1 MYNFI
6 TKLNKTLN
14 AQLENIDLEEQS
26 LLNKAR
32 KSISCIK
39 NALKQLK
46 AFVLEYTFKSDDE
59 EIEFFKKIKPEIF
72 SKLIY
77 FTKIYNIESR
87 RPYGTHEIQIEF
99 LGEEL
104 EIINSFFKSHLQFY
118 QYYRMNSTFLDD
130 KCFLRDKEDLH
141 LFQDSLFHIIDP
153 EFSTTHDYMV
163 AEIMANDM
171 LIVFLNTELA
181 KLSLKNAN
189 PNWDQLGG
197 FETDLQWTDSKSSIV
212 ELIYA
217 LCEAGVINKG
227 RCEIRHLSACFEQ
240 VFNINLTD
248 IYRTFVEVKLRSNP
262 TKFIDSLK
270 VALLRKI
277 EEEAQNGCKML
288 LILGVLLS
296 NDCFI

>member
-1 MYNFI
+1 MHQFI
-6 TKLNKTLN
+6 NKLNKNLN
-14 AQLENIDLEEQS
+14 YQLENIDLEEQD
-26 LLNKAR
+26 LLKKTQ

-46 AFVLEYTFKSDDE
+46 AFVLEYRFKSDEE
-59 EIEFFKKIKPEIF
+59 EIEFFKKNKPELF

-77 FTKIYNIESR
+77 FTQLYSIETR
-87 RPYGTHEIQIEF
+87 RPYGSHEMQTEF
-99 LGEEL
+99 LREEL
-104 EIINSFFKSHLQFY
+104 EKINLYFKTHLQFY

-130 KCFLRDKEDLH
+130 KCFLRGKEDLH
-141 LFQDSLFHIIDP
+141 LFQDSLFHIVDP

-163 AEIMANDM
+163 AKIKANDM
-171 LIVFLNTELA
+171 LIVFLNTELE

-189 PNWDQLGG
+189 PNWGQLGVL
-197 FETDLQWTDSKSSIV
+197 EPNLQWTDSKSSIV

-248 IYRTFVEVKLRSNP
+248 IYRTFLE
-262 TKFIDSLK
+262 I
-270 VALLRKI
+270 
-277 EEEAQNGCKML
+277 
-288 LILGVLLS
+288 
-296 NDCFI
+296 